1 MTLIASLSLVLIF
14 AHLLGWIA
22 ERLEQ
27 PALFGHMLAGI
38 VLGPSLLAWIDPS
51 AGLAALT
58 DLSVLF
64 VVITAGLK
72 MRFEH
77 LLETFR
83 GTGTFALMLGFIIP
97 AFMAG
102 VFAFAIGLE
111 LIPGLV
117 VALCISVTALPVA
130 LRILS
135 DFGIS
140 TTRVARVAIASAL
153 LSDTVVLLVLGV
165 VIATSVSKRANG
177 LLNAASLAI
186 AKLVLL
192 LAVLAVCQVVFVKL
206 STRGASWR
214 RPATATSVDKVT
226 VLTFVFM
233 LGLGAVAE
241 LLGLHSAIGT
251 FLAALLITSVL
262 ITDARFENLTRTCD
276 LMTVSVFGPLFLGFQ
291 GIQFKLSTLNNY
303 PLLVGLILVA
313 VVSKWL
319 GGYAAARMK
328 HLPTNEAFG
337 VAIIM
342 NARGVMEMVVVSIAY
357 REGLVGQELFSALL
371 VVGIVTTMVTPSM
384 LKRWLARPINA
395 RIREAGE

>member
-1 MTLIASLSLVLIF
+1 
-14 AHLLGWIA
+14 
-22 ERLEQ
+22 
-27 PALFGHMLAGI
+27 
-38 VLGPSLLAWIDPS
+38 
-51 AGLAALT
+51 
-58 DLSVLF
+58 
-64 VVITAGLK
+64 
-72 MRFEH
+72 
-77 LLETFR
+77 
-83 GTGTFALMLGFIIP
+83 
-97 AFMAG
+97 MAG

-153 LSDTVVLLVLGV
+153 LSDTVVLMVLGV

-177 LLNAASLAI
+177 LLLAVSLAI

-192 LAVLAVCQVVFVKL
+192 LVVVAACRAVFVRL
-206 STRGASWR
+206 ARRGASWR
-214 RPATATSVDKVT
+214 TPTNPTSVDTVT
-226 VLTFVFM
+226 AVTLVFT
-233 LGLGAVAE
+233 LGLGAVAG
-241 LLGLHSAIGT
+241 LVGLHAAIGT
-251 FLAALLITSVL
+251 FLAALLITSSL
-262 ITDARFENLTRTCD
+262 INDARFENLTRACD

-303 PLLVGLILVA
+303 PLVVGLILVA

-371 VVGIVTTMVTPSM
+371 VVGIVTTVVTPSM